1 MFLKYEFPQN
11 EEQSTE
17 FKVLVDSTEV
27 ECHKARV
34 SAYPFNQVWPG
45 YQRPIEQTELTSFV
59 TFGADSEITVTIKS
73 EYNANT
79 AKVRPLSKKIQ
90 ATVIDESTCSVKLPG
105 AGQYVVEFGSR
116 HQVLHI
122 FVNPIKDF
130 SDMID
135 ENTIC
140 FEKGVHYLEKPL
152 FLQDNQSVYIG
163 KDAIVYGSIQ
173 ASEVRNI
180 RVFGY
185 GILDNSLMQRTEGIP
200 IKVFR
205 CENASVEGITIRDS
219 SEWSVHFSGSKN
231 CVVDNIKLIGMWR
244 YNSDGCDFTN
254 SINCILK
261 NSFLR
266 NFDDCIVVKGLFDN
280 PDKDLRNIYV
290 ENCITWCDW
299 GKNIEIG
306 AETCADFMENMRFYN
321 CDCIY
326 LTGPAMDVQHGDRAL
341 VSNIL
346 FENIR
351 VEYEQEYL
359 KTQIQNSPED
369 TYAGETTNNIPKF
382 AIITTV
388 HTIWSTEATTG
399 VLDNVRFKDIYA
411 LEANGRVPGFIIGEI
426 ENKGEVKEVYMENI
440 CVDGKK
446 LESIE
451 EADVKTVSGCPAS
464 KYVVSFK

>member
-17 FKVLVDSTEV
+17 FSVKVDGVEV

-59 TFGADSEITVTIKS
+59 TFGADSEITVTIKG
-73 EYNANT
+73 EYDAKV
-79 AKVRPLSKKIQ
+79 AKVRPLSKKIGVE
-90 ATVIDESTCSVKLPG
+90 VIDDTTCSVKLPG
-105 AGQYVVEFGSR
+105 VGQYVIEFGSR
-116 HQVLHI
+116 HKVLHI

-152 FLQDNQSVYIG
+152 LLQDNQSVYID

-173 ASEVRNI
+173 GREVRNI
-180 RVFGY
+180 RIFGY
-185 GILDNSLMQRTEGIP
+185 GLLDNSLVERGKGDPVSI
-200 IKVFR
+200 IR
-205 CENASVEGITIRDS
+205 CENVYVEGITVRDS
-219 SEWSVHFSGSKN
+219 SGWSMKFGGCKN
-231 CVVDNIKLIGMWR
+231 CVVENIKLIGMWR

-254 SINCILK
+254 SINCVLK

-266 NFDDCIVVKGLFDN
+266 NYDDCIVIKGLSDN

-299 GKNIEIG
+299 GRNIEIG
-306 AETCADFMENMRFYN
+306 AETCADFMENIRFFD

-326 LTGPAMDVQHGDRAL
+326 LTHIPLDVQHGDRAA
-341 VSNIL
+341 VSNIM

-351 VEYEQEYL
+351 IEYEESYDKIILQ
-359 KTQIQNSPED
+359 QHP
-369 TYAGETTNNIPKF
+369 GEQYPGGKEENIPVI
-382 AIITTV
+382 ACVTTV
-388 HTIWSTEATTG
+388 HTMWSTDDTTG
-399 VLDNVRFKDIYA
+399 TLENVRFKDIYA
-411 LEANGRVPGFIIGEI
+411 IDTNGRVPGFWIGEI
-426 ENKGEVKEVYMENI
+426 DGKGEVREVYMENI
-440 CVDGKK
+440 YVDGKK
-446 LESIE
+446 IE
-451 EADVKTVSGCPAS
+451 KIEDARVGTTTGCPAS